1 MLQSVSTSVQ
11 LKVPYYDVDIMQIV
25 WNGNYFKYFEVARQ
39 AFFKERGVDLLNYG
53 KKKGYLFPVIRS
65 MIKHIRPLRAD
76 DEFLCTATLK
86 EARIKIVLKF
96 EIKLLSNG
104 LVCAKG
110 QSEQVAFLLP
120 KMEMEFLIP
129 EEIRKALLGI
139 NVST

>member
-1 MLQSVSTSVQ
+1 MPQSISTSVQ

-39 AFFKERGVDLLNYG
+39 ALFKKHGLDLLDYA
-53 KKKGYLFPVIRS
+53 KKTGYVFPVIRS
-65 MIKHIRPLRAD
+65 MIKHIYPLRLD
-76 DEFLCTATLK
+76 DEFICTAILK
-86 EARIKIVLKF
+86 EARIRIVVKF

-110 QSEQVAFLLP
+110 QSEQVAVLLP
-120 KMEMEFLIP
+120 QMEMAFLIP
-129 EEIRKALLGI
+129 EEIRKALLEI